1 MAYYNISTMLKIQ
14 HRNTRSF
21 PFLPTHLFIVAC
33 DRYDW
38 IFIHFLRKCGK
49 YSFKY
54 LKNFIQWNMIYNKVP
69 VFVEASTEWRSR
81 VSTEVRTRSNNNGYH
96 GSLNPFY
103 RIESQVYRKATRVKD
118 KKKNRSGWWPF
129 NKTRFDVT

>member
-1 MAYYNISTMLKIQ
+1 MGNIASNISKM
-14 HRNTRSF
+14 SF
-21 PFLPTHLFIVAC
+21 N
-33 DRYDW
+33 DR
-38 IFIHFLRKCGK
+38 
-49 YSFKY
+49 
-54 LKNFIQWNMIYNKVP
+54 NMIYNKVP

-118 KKKNRSGWWPF
+118 KKTRSGW
-129 NKTRFDVT
+129 